1 MRQSQHKQAAPS
13 GCHLVLSDVLTPTQT
28 FSHHS
33 DTMADETKPGAPVND
48 DVKEIPQASEKSV
61 AAEAKRRVP
70 RLTQL
75 AATPDRVLLRLN
87 K

>member
-1 MRQSQHKQAAPS
+1 
-13 GCHLVLSDVLTPTQT
+13 
-28 FSHHS
+28 
-33 DTMADETKPGAPVND
+33 MADETKPGAPVND